1 MEELKRLR
9 EDRETTLDCLLSREH
24 ECTKQLLSAEQILHR
39 VIDEDQRIATAWSM
53 WSEVLELLGNT
64 EKASEALLTGLE
76 WSEANSFDSVSR
88 YPVVIWGVCCS
99 D

>member
-39 VIDEDQRIATAWSM
+39 VIEEDQRIATAWSM
-53 WSEVLELLGNT
+53 W
-64 EKASEALLTGLE
+64 SEALLTGLE

>member
-39 VIDEDQRIATAWSM
+39 VIATAWSM